1 MVAIETIIEALDIHG
16 VILVLVMRLLLD
28 YACEA
33 RIAAKA
39 DIRCTILQLS
49 QAKDRGLE
57 ICRVERRIDRLLLK
71 LVEGF
76 LDRDESRLQVQ
87 VLFDQ
92 ILTRLQ
98 VALSFS
104 LFALGYLNSMVEL
117 SLHIV
122 QGLLKLDQMLL
133 HRLELRVLDSQLIV
147 AKADDL
153 AEPFSFLFS
162 LDDFAFQ

>member
-1 MVAIETIIEALDIHG
+1 
-16 VILVLVMRLLLD
+16 
-28 YACEA
+28 
-33 RIAAKA
+33 
-39 DIRCTILQLS
+39 
-49 QAKDRGLE
+49 
-57 ICRVERRIDRLLLK
+57 
-71 LVEGF
+71 
-76 LDRDESRLQVQ
+76 
-87 VLFDQ
+87 
-92 ILTRLQ
+92 
-98 VALSFS
+98 
-104 LFALGYLNSMVEL
+104 MVEL

>member
-16 VILVLVMRLLLD
+16 VFLVLVMRLLLD

-33 RIAAKA
+33 QIAAQA
-39 DIRCTILQLS
+39 DVRCTILQLS

-133 HRLELRVLDSQLIV
+133 HRLELRVLDCQLIV

-153 AEPFSFLFS
+153 AEPFNFLFS